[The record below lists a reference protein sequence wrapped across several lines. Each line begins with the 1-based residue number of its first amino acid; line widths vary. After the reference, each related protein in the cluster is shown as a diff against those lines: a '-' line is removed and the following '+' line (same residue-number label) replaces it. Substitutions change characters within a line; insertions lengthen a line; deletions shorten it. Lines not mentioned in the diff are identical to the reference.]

1 MPDVPEIVL
10 RMVHEFDSV
19 FYECSGSTG
28 LTQKEVFDALNMV
41 YEDYF
46 GHKRYSS
53 YDSYRKVRN
62 RRIKEHSSGDSGS
75 GVD

>member
-10 RMVHEFDSV
+10 RMVHEFDDV
-19 FYECSGSTG
+19 FWECSGTSV
-28 LTQKEVFDALNMV
+28 LTQKEVFDALNTV

-53 YDSYRKVRN
+53 FDSYRKVRN
-62 RRIKEHSSGDSGS
+62 RRIREQCPRDSGS

>member
-10 RMVHEFDSV
+10 RMVHEFDEV
-19 FYECSGSTG
+19 FWECSNTPG
-28 LTQKEVFDALNMV
+28 LTQKETFNALNAL

-53 YDSYRKVRN
+53 FDSYRKVRN
-62 RRIKEHSSGDSGS
+62 RRIKGHCHNESGS
-75 GVD
+75 GVG